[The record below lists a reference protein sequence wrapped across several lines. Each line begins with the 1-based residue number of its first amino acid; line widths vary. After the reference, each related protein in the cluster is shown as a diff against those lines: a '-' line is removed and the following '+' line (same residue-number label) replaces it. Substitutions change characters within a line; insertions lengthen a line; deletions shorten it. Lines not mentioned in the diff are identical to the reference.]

1 MISLI
6 LRVVAIICFVLAAVG
21 LNTGK
26 ASLLPVGLALW
37 CASTVVPM

>member
-37 CASTVVPM
+37 CLSTVVPM

>member
-6 LRVVAIICFVLAAVG
+6 LRVVACICFFLAAFG

-26 ASLLPVGLALW
+26 VSALPLGLALW
-37 CASTVVPM
+37 CLSTVLPY

>member
-6 LRVVAIICFVLAAVG
+6 LRVAAIVCFILAAVG

-37 CASTVVPM
+37 CGSTVVPM

>member
-6 LRVVAIICFVLAAVG
+6 LRVVAVICFILAAVG

-37 CASTVVPM
+37 CGSTLVAM